1 MNKNN
6 IIKTNV
12 EVTDNILLKEA
23 FKEAIHHFNNKSSEL
38 KIIDKTERYKIKLS
52 KKTGMPDMDLPSK
65 YNI

>member
-6 IIKTNV
+6 IIKTNI

-23 FKEAIHHFNNKSSEL
+23 FKEAIHHLNNKLSEQ

-52 KKTGMPDMDLPSK
+52 KKTGMPDMDLPCKS
-65 YNI
+65 II